1 MFEALS
7 ERLEGVFRKL
17 RGKGKLRET
26 DVREA
31 LKGVRLALLE
41 ADVNYKVVK
50 EFLKTVEER
59 AVGEEVMRSLT
70 PAQQVIKIV
79 RDELIRLMGGEDHR
93 ELDLKGST
101 PAVMLVGLQGSGKT
115 TTAAKL
121 ALWLKGRGKK
131 PYLVPADPYRP
142 AAGEQ
147 LQRLASQI
155 GVPCYLPKE
164 GEAVVETARR
174 AREEASR
181 QSLSPVIL
189 DTAGRLH
196 IDEALMKELVRLK
209 EEVGPREVLLVA
221 DAMTGQ
227 DAVKVARGFE
237 EALGLTG
244 VILTKL
250 DGDARGGAAL
260 SIKAVIGKPIKFA
273 GVGER
278 LDALEPFHP
287 SRIASRILGMGDVL
301 TLIERAQAAV
311 EEEKARRLEEKL
323 RRDEF
328 DLEDFREQLRQLRR
342 MGPLEELLKLIPG
355 VQGLKGLRGLQMDE
369 RQLVRMEAIINS
381 MTKEERRRPQIING
395 SRRLRIARGSGTSV
409 QEVNRLLKQFQMA
422 RKMIKGLRRGRG
434 RALMGMLQ

>member
-1 MFEALS
+1 VFEALS

-93 ELDLKGST
+93 ELD
-101 PAVMLVGLQGSGKT
+101 
-115 TTAAKL
+115 
-121 ALWLKGRGKK
+121 
-131 PYLVPADPYRP
+131 VPADPYRP

-164 GEAVVETARR
+164 GEAVLETARR

-196 IDEALMKELVRLK
+196 IDEALMEELVRLK

-227 DAVKVARGFE
+227 DAVKVAKGFE

-287 SRIASRILGMGDVL
+287 SSIASRILGMGDVL